1 MNTERIVEAVQV
13 VKTYRNGGS
22 LVEAVRRVTFSVTRG
37 EFVALTGPSGSGKST
52 LLNMLAC
59 VETPTSGEIRI
70 AGRSTNDLDD
80 QALTLL
86 RRTHIGYVFQF
97 FNLLP
102 MLTLRENVALPLLLA
117 SASPQAAHQTVSDA
131 LDAVGLL
138 AQSAQRPSTLSGG
151 QQQRAAIARAIVHRP
166 ELVLADE
173 PTGNLDSKTGQ
184 GILQLLARVRAQNG
198 LTVLLATHSA
208 EAAAAAD
215 RVLRMRDGE
224 LVT

>member
-1 MNTERIVEAVQV
+1 MNTERIIEAAHVA
-13 VKTYRNGGS
+13 KTYRNGDA
-22 LVEAVRRVTFSVTRG
+22 LVEAVRGVTFSVARG

-59 VETPTSGEIRI
+59 IETPTSGEIRI
-70 AGRSTNDLDD
+70 AGTSTADRNDE
-80 QALTLL
+80 ALTLL

-117 SASPQAAHQTVSDA
+117 SASGEGARQTVSDA

-166 ELVLADE
+166 ALVLADE
-173 PTGNLDSKTGQ
+173 PTGNLDSKTGHD
-184 GILQLLARVRAQNG
+184 ILQLLARLRMHNR
-198 LTVLLATHSA
+198 LTVLMATHSP

-215 RVLRMRDGE
+215 RVLHMRDGS
-224 LVT
+224 LLS